1 MFHVIIMAGGS
12 GTRFWPE
19 SRQRRPKQLLPILGS
34 EPLIA
39 ETANRLSP
47 MVPNENIWVVTNET
61 QAEGVRNAL
70 PNLPEGNILLE
81 PCARNT
87 APCVGLASAVIRE
100 QDPEAILA
108 FLPADHQISPPEDF
122 QRALRAGAAAAEEKG
137 VFVTFGVPPTHAATG
152 YGYIQRAEKVGE
164 HEGVSCFKVDS
175 FKEKPDPQTAEE
187 FLRDGNYLWNSG
199 IFVWKAST
207 ILDAIEILM
216 PDLAGGLNR
225 LMEAWACDGW
235 KETLAREYP
244 SFPSVPVDI
253 GIMEKVN
260 GVQVL
265 ETPFHWSDIGSWRAL
280 YDELEKNSDGN
291 VAVFPNGGQ
300 LLEQDSSGVLAYS
313 SEDQTIAVLGLED
326 VIVVR
331 TKDAVLVAKRDRAE
345 DVKLFTDHLRE
356 AGRDQLL

>member
-108 FLPADHQISPPEDF
+108 FLPADH
-122 QRALRAGAAAAEEKG
+122 
-137 VFVTFGVPPTHAATG
+137 
-152 YGYIQRAEKVGE
+152 
-164 HEGVSCFKVDS
+164 
-175 FKEKPDPQTAEE
+175 
-187 FLRDGNYLWNSG
+187 
-199 IFVWKAST
+199 
-207 ILDAIEILM
+207 
-216 PDLAGGLNR
+216 
-225 LMEAWACDGW
+225 
-235 KETLAREYP
+235 
-244 SFPSVPVDI
+244 
-253 GIMEKVN
+253 
-260 GVQVL
+260 
-265 ETPFHWSDIGSWRAL
+265 
-280 YDELEKNSDGN
+280 
-291 VAVFPNGGQ
+291 
-300 LLEQDSSGVLAYS
+300 
-313 SEDQTIAVLGLED
+313 
-326 VIVVR
+326 
-331 TKDAVLVAKRDRAE
+331 
-345 DVKLFTDHLRE
+345 
-356 AGRDQLL
+356 